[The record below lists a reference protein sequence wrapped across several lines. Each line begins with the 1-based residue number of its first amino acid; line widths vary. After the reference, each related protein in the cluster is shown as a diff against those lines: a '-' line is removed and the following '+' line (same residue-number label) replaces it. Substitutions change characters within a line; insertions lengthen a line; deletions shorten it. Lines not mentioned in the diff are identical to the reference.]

1 MFNDLLAGFGDALQP
16 EYLLLALL
24 GVVIGTLTGVLP
36 GIGPVGAISMLLGL
50 SPAVGPT
57 GSLILFAGVYYGSMY
72 GGSTT
77 SILLNIPGEANSVV
91 TAIDGYE
98 MTKRGRAGAA
108 LTVAALGSFI
118 AGTISILALAF
129 ATPVL
134 GDLALKFGPPEYF
147 ALSVAGLLL
156 LCILLTGPLWKSLAM
171 VFLGLMLG
179 AVGLDS
185 LSAEARFTFDT
196 IELSQGIGLVPLA
209 MGLFGVAEV
218 LSVAQQVRHGRVR
231 RPKAPRL
238 RDLLL
243 TREEARRSAG
253 PIGRGSVLGFVMGL
267 IPGPATLTST
277 FVSYVLEKR
286 LSRRKEEFGK
296 GAIEGVAGPESAN
309 NSAAAAAFVPLISL
323 GIPFT
328 PVMALVL
335 SALLL
340 NGITPG
346 PQFIDQHGDLF
357 WTVIASMFVGN
368 LMLLVLNLPMVG
380 LFTRVLALPVQVL
393 MPMILVF
400 VLVGAYAANNT
411 MWDVTVMVCAGLLGF
426 VLTKYGFH
434 MAPLLLA
441 VVLGPTLENSLRV
454 SLSIANGGFGTFV
467 TRPISG
473 AILAICAAVLVARL
487 VWLLS
492 RRVRRTAGNGDTGSA
507 TPTTATEPDSSTRVL
522 SERSNQP

>member
-1 MFNDLLAGFGDALQP
+1 MFHDLLSGFGSAFQP

-36 GIGPVGAISMLLGL
+36 GIGPVGAISVLLGL
-50 SPAVGPT
+50 SPAMGPT

-108 LTVAALGSFI
+108 LTVAAVGSFV

-129 ATPVL
+129 ATPVF

-147 ALSVAGLLL
+147 ALTVAGLLL
-156 LCILLTGPLWKSLAM
+156 LCILLTGPLWKSLTM
-171 VFLGLMLG
+171 VFLGLTLG
-179 AVGLDS
+179 AVGLDT
-185 LSAEARFTFDT
+185 LSAQARFTFDT

-209 MGLFGVAEV
+209 MGFFGVAEV
-218 LSVAQQVRHGRVR
+218 LSVAQQVRHGQVL
-231 RPKAPRL
+231 RPKAPKL

-243 TREEARRSAG
+243 TRDEARRSVG
-253 PIGRGSVLGFVMGL
+253 PIGRGSLLGFVMGL
-267 IPGPATLTST
+267 VPGPATLTST
-277 FVSYVLEKR
+277 FVSYVVEKR

-309 NSAAAAAFVPLISL
+309 NSAAAAAFIPLISL

-346 PQFIDQHGDLF
+346 PQFINQHGDLF
-357 WTVIASMFVGN
+357 WTVIASMFIGN
-368 LMLLVLNLPMVG
+368 LALLVLNLPLVG
-380 LFTRVLALPVQVL
+380 LFTRILALPVYVL

-400 VLVGAYAANNT
+400 VLVGAYAASNT
-411 MWDVTVMVCAGLLGF
+411 MWDVTVMVGAGLLGF

-441 VVLGPTLENSLRV
+441 VVLGPTLENSMRV
-454 SLSIANGGFGTFV
+454 SLSISNGDLSTFV

-473 AILAICAAVLVARL
+473 AILTICAAVVVAR
-487 VWLLS
+487 VGWFLL
-492 RRVRRTAGNGDTGSA
+492 RRTRPTAGSGSIGSP
-507 TPTTATEPDSSTRVL
+507 TPIAASEPDSAVRVL
-522 SERSNQP
+522 SERSDQR

>member
-1 MFNDLLAGFGDALQP
+1 MFNDLAAGFSAALEP
-16 EYLLLALL
+16 EYLLLALV

-36 GIGPVGAISMLLGL
+36 GIGPVGAISVLLGL
-50 SPAVGPT
+50 SPAMGPT
-57 GSLILFAGVYYGSMY
+57 GSLILFSGVYYGSMY

-91 TAIDGYE
+91 TAIDGFE

-108 LTVAALGSFI
+108 LTVSAVGSFV
-118 AGTISILALAF
+118 AGAFGIVALAF
-129 ATPVL
+129 ATPAF
-134 GDLALKFGPPEYF
+134 GDFALRFGPPEYF
-147 ALSVAGLLL
+147 ALAIAGLLL
-156 LCILLTGPLWKSLAM
+156 LCILLSGPLWKSLTM
-171 VFLGLMLG
+171 VFLGLTVG
-179 AVGLDS
+179 AVGLDP
-185 LSAEARFTFDT
+185 LSGEARFTFDSL
-196 IELSQGIGLVPLA
+196 ELSQGIGLVPLA
-209 MGLFGVAEV
+209 MGFFGVAEV
-218 LSVAQQVRHGRVR
+218 LSVAQQTRNGRTR
-231 RPKAPRL
+231 RPKAPKL

-243 TREEARRSAG
+243 TREETRRSVG
-253 PIGRGSVLGFVMGL
+253 PIARGSVLGFIMGL

-286 LSRRKEEFGK
+286 ISPRKDQFGK

-309 NSAAAAAFVPLISL
+309 NAAATAAFVPLMSL

-357 WTVIASMFVGN
+357 WTVIASMFLGN
-368 LMLLVLNLPMVG
+368 LALLVLNLPLVG
-380 LFTRVLALPVQVL
+380 LFTRVLALPAQVL

-400 VLVGAYAANNT
+400 VLVGAYAASNT

-441 VVLGPTLENSLRV
+441 VVLGPTLESSMRV
-454 SLSIANGGFGTFV
+454 SMSLANGEMSTFV

-473 AILAICAAVLVARL
+473 LILTVCAVVVLVRAAFYLRSRLGIKGDLDALPTELVAADARD
-487 VWLLS
+487 S
-492 RRVRRTAGNGDTGSA
+492 TTDGSN
-507 TPTTATEPDSSTRVL
+507 EK
-522 SERSNQP
+522 E